1 MLKIEINSK
10 DGLGMLAAFAEKV
23 GSPVENG
30 RVDVPEEFGKGFIQ
44 GYSFDERLR
53 LMILN
58 YELHQD
64 FTISRSNQP
73 THMLLFHF
81 QNIIKSAKTPTGVK
95 LQPSVQITTQ
105 GLNVELLVPKNTI
118 QNSISLSIDA
128 SYLQE
133 LIGKRINHPLIHTIL
148 ENKQPLL
155 FEEFVFVPLLKV
167 VDDIVTNKVP
177 ILLQDFYYK
186 LKTQELI
193 CQLLISLVNRDEKKI
208 YALHIADMKMLYQV
222 KERLLYDLEKAP
234 SIAELS
240 SSSGM
245 SETKL
250 KRLFNQVFGK
260 SIFQYFQNFR
270 MQEAARLLKE
280 ERLSVSEVGYRLGFS
295 NLGHFAKVF
304 EEVIGVKPKKYS
316 KFGNEVL

>member
-1 MLKIEINSK
+1 MKIEIKSK

-23 GSPVENG
+23 GGTIVNG
-30 RVDVPEEFGKGFIQ
+30 RVEVPEEFGIGFLQ

-53 LMILN
+53 MMILN

-64 FTISRSNQP
+64 FAISRRNQP
-73 THMLLFHF
+73 TNMLIFNF
-81 QNIIKSAKTPTGVK
+81 QHIINSPKTQISGK

-105 GLNVELLVPKNTI
+105 GLNVELFVPKNTI

-128 SYLQE
+128 SYLRE
-133 LIGKRINHPLIHTIL
+133 LLGARINHPLVNTIL

-167 VDDIVTNKVP
+167 VDDIVSSKVP
-177 ILLQDFYYK
+177 KLLQDFYYK

-193 CQLLISLVNRDEKKI
+193 CQLLISLVSRDEKKVHG
-208 YALHIADMKMLYQV
+208 LNIADIKMLYLV
-222 KERLLYDLEKAP
+222 KERLLQNIEKAP
-234 SIAELS
+234 TIAELS
-240 SSSGM
+240 GFSGM

-260 SIFQYFQNFR
+260 SIFQYFQKFR

-280 ERLSVSEVGYRLGFS
+280 GLSVSEVGYQLGFS
-295 NLGHFAKVF
+295 NLGHFTKVF
-304 EEVIGVKPKKYS
+304 EEVIGAKPKQYS
-316 KFGNEVL
+316 KLVNN